1 MTVRVKLSI
10 ALVLVVFAIG
20 FLMVKAVKHASSDY
34 MTVNGIL
41 RGTYGPNQTFT
52 VSGNIVG
59 GTVSFDASNRVLRFS
74 IEDPQGD
81 KSLPVVFHGAKPDD
95 FSNGWPVIVTGR
107 LSSPDTFN
115 ATQILIKCP
124 SKYSAKG
131 SETWKAEA

>member
-1 MTVRVKLSI
+1 MSVRVKLSI
-10 ALVLVVFAIG
+10 AIVLVVFAIG
-20 FLMVKAVKHASSDY
+20 FLTVKAMAHASSDY
-34 MTVNGIL
+34 MSVNGL
-41 RGTYGPNQTFT
+41 LHGTYGSNQTLT

-59 GTVSFDASNRVLRFS
+59 GTVSFDATNQVLRFS
-74 IEDPQGD
+74 IEDPQGA

-107 LSSPDTFN
+107 LSSHDTFD

-131 SETWKAEA
+131 SETWKAKA